1 MALSPGTKLG
11 PYEIVTLL
19 GAGGMGEVYRARD
32 ASLHREVAI
41 KILPASFSQDSDR
54 LRRFEHE
61 AQAAAAL
68 NHPNI
73 LSVFQ
78 IGQEGSAPYIVSELL
93 EGQSLHKLLRN
104 GSLTLRKTLEY
115 GSQISCGLT
124 AAHGKGVL
132 HRDLKPENIFVT
144 KDGRAKILDF
154 GLAKLVQSEE
164 KQSFEGVTLTA
175 KTDAGVVLGTANYM
189 SPEQVRGEVVDH
201 RSDIFSLGAVLYEML
216 AGQRAFA
223 GKSSAE
229 SMAAILKE
237 DPAPFPAER
246 KIPPA
251 IERIVFHCLE
261 KERSARF
268 QSAQDL
274 QFDLD
279 TVSSSST
286 GTSHFAREE
295 SRKPGKISWTLG
307 TIGLALAL
315 AGTFLIGMRYGKTKV
330 PEWHRLT
337 FSKGT
342 IQSARFAPDGRTVV
356 YSAAWRGS
364 PLELFVTRPESPE
377 SRSIGL
383 RGTALVGESARGEL
397 AVIQSFTTVGAGV
410 QMGTLARVPLE
421 GGSPREILHEAEF
434 ADWGDDG
441 SSLAVVREMSG
452 SNVLEFPV
460 GTPLARTSGFFAF
473 PRFSRNGTRIAFF
486 EYFDRSSDGGSV
498 EIVDRQGH
506 RKVLSENWSDLT
518 GLAWS
523 PDEREVWFTGTR
535 TSGAISLMGVTLDGK
550 EREILKAPAD
560 LAILDVARDGRVLL
574 TTQLWHAEIYGVGPG
589 DKQEH
594 ELSWFDFSL
603 PDALSRDGKLLLFH
617 EAGEAGGSNGAS
629 YLRGMDGGV
638 PTKLTEGYCT
648 GLSPGGD
655 WAVCD
660 MQAQPRPFLLVPTKA
675 GLPRRLPDDHLF
687 HAIARWLPDGKHLVF
702 TGTEAGHGLRAYIQN
717 INGQPAKAITPE
729 GVARVE
735 ASPDGKYV
743 SAMMTSGKIVVY
755 PVDGGEG
762 RDVPGIKA
770 GDAVVGWAEDNRSIY
785 LNRPGELPSPVF
797 RIELAT
803 GKRTLWK
810 TLAPAELSGVNF
822 VTPVLIT
829 PDGKAYVYS
838 LNRRLADLYVVEG
851 LR

>member
-1 MALSPGTKLG
+1 MALSPGAKLG
-11 PYEIVTLL
+11 PYEIVELL

-32 ASLHREVAI
+32 ISLHREIAI
-41 KILPASFSQDSDR
+41 KILPPSFSQDSDR
-54 LRRFEHE
+54 LCRFAHE

-73 LSVFQ
+73 LSIFQ
-78 IGQEGSAPYIVSELL
+78 IGQEGCAPYIVSELL
-93 EGQSLHKLLRN
+93 EGQSLRELLHN
-104 GSLTLRKTLEY
+104 GPFTVRKTLEY
-115 GSQISCGLT
+115 GAQVACGLT
-124 AAHGKGVL
+124 AAHSQGVV

-144 KDGRAKILDF
+144 KDGRVKILDF

-164 KQSFEGVTLTA
+164 KQSFEEVTLTA
-175 KTDAGVVLGTANYM
+175 KTDAGVVLGTASYM
-189 SPEQVRGEVVDH
+189 SPEQVRGDVVDH

-216 AGQRAFA
+216 AGQKAFA
-223 GKSSAE
+223 GKSGAE
-229 SMAAILKE
+229 SMAGILKE
-237 DPAPFPAER
+237 DPAPFPVAR

-251 IERIVFHCLE
+251 IERIVFHCIE
-261 KERSARF
+261 KEPSARF

-279 TVSSSST
+279 TVSNSSF
-286 GTSHFAREE
+286 GTSPLAGAE
-295 SRKPGKISWTLG
+295 SRRPRKISWTLG
-307 TIGLALAL
+307 ASGLALAL
-315 AGTFLIGMRYGKTKV
+315 IGTFLVGMRYGKTRV

-337 FSKGT
+337 FSKGV

-364 PLELFVTRPESPE
+364 PLELFVTRLESPE
-377 SRSIGL
+377 SRPIDL
-383 RGTALVGESARGEL
+383 HGTALLGVSVRGEL
-397 AVIQSFTTVGAGV
+397 AVIQSFATVDSGV
-410 QMGTLARVPLE
+410 QMGTLARVPLD
-421 GGSPREILHEAEF
+421 GGSPREILHEVEF
-434 ADWGDDG
+434 ADWSDDG
-441 SSLAVVREMSG
+441 SNLAVVREESG
-452 SNVLEFPV
+452 SSVLEFPV

-473 PRFSRNGTRIAFF
+473 PRFSRDGTHIAFF
-486 EYFDRSSDGGSV
+486 EYFDRSQDGGSV

-506 RKVLSENWSDLT
+506 RKTLSENWSDLT

-535 TSGAISLMGVTLDGK
+535 VSGASGLIGVTLDGK
-550 EREILKAPAD
+550 EREILKAPTD
-560 LAILDVARDGRVLL
+560 LTILDATRDGRVLL
-574 TTQLWHAEIYGVGPG
+574 TTQLWHAEIYGAGPG

-603 PDALSRDGKLLLFH
+603 PDDLSPDGKLLLFH

-629 YLRGMDGGV
+629 YLRDMDGGV

-648 GLSPGGD
+648 GLSPDGD

-675 GLPRRLPDDHLF
+675 GLSQRLPDDHLF
-687 HAIARWLPDGKHLVF
+687 HSVARWLPDGKHLVF
-702 TGTEAGHGLRAYIQN
+702 TGTEAGHGQKAYIQN
-717 INGQPAKAITPE
+717 IDGQTAKAITPE
-729 GVARVE
+729 GVAHVE

-762 RDVPGIKA
+762 RDVPGIEA
-770 GDAVVGWAEDNRSIY
+770 GEIAIGWTEDNRSIY
-785 LNRPGELPSPVF
+785 VGRRELPSPVF
-797 RIELAT
+797 RVEVAT
-803 GKRTLWK
+803 GKRTFWRK
-810 TLAPAELSGVNF
+810 LAPVELSGANF
-822 VTPVLIT
+822 IAPVLIT
-829 PDGKAYVYS
+829 PDGKAYVYGI
-838 LNRRLADLYVVEG
+838 NRRLADLYVVEG